1 VVYDC
6 IEVRPLNDVAFDS
19 EEFMESD
26 VDDDNRDDLGER
38 MEDLEMSVD

>member
-6 IEVRPLNDVAFDS
+6 ITVQPLNDVEVDS

-26 VDDDNRDDLGER
+26 VDDSDDDGLQER
-38 MEDLEMSVD
+38 MEELVY